1 MSLRTSLRSVFIAL
15 LALAT
20 ALPFLASPAH
30 AAPQQP
36 RAQVQR
42 NANDVTVKVFGAT
55 VAVEGGNLVFRNA
68 SGKALDVVPLTYVGK
83 DARTYPIDATV
94 KGDVATLVPSKDEAR
109 STTTP
114 ASVLEAGKRPA
125 QRVICGPQT
134 RKQRDKEAL
143 DQMNSELGTAATIGG
158 IAGAII
164 GAVLGL
170 ILGAGNPGIAF
181 IAGPVGALLGA
192 GGAVAGAA
200 INGTFARYF
209 KTINSPFKPKVCNI

>member
-42 NANDVTVKVFGAT
+42 NADDVTVKVFGAT

-94 KGDVATLVPSKDEAR
+94 KGDVATLVPSKDAAR

-114 ASVLEAGKRPA
+114 ASVLEAGKKPA

-143 DQMNSELGTAATIGG
+143 DQMNSELATAATIGG

-164 GAVLGL
+164 GAIIG
-170 ILGAGNPGIAF
+170 ILGSGGPLALIASP
-181 IAGPVGALLGA
+181 IGALLGA

>member
-42 NANDVTVKVFGAT
+42 NADDVTVKVFGAT

-94 KGDVATLVPSKDEAR
+94 KGDVATLVPSKDAAR

-143 DQMNSELGTAATIGG
+143 DQMNSELATAATIGG

-164 GAVLGL
+164 GAIIGL
-170 ILGAGNPGIAF
+170 SGGPLVAF
-181 IAGPVGALLGA
+181 ASPIGALLGA